1 MNLITNIQKFSIHDG
16 DGIRTTVFFKGC
28 PLKCEWCHNPETQ
41 RYEQELQ
48 YDSEKCTGCGCCAKV
63 CPSGAIT
70 MRMASRYSTRHS
82 VSSVANVRTSVHKV
96 SARSLVKNTPSRV

>member
-70 MRMASRYSTRHS
+70 MQDGKPVLDTTV

-96 SARSLVKNTPSRV
+96 SARSSAKNTLLRI